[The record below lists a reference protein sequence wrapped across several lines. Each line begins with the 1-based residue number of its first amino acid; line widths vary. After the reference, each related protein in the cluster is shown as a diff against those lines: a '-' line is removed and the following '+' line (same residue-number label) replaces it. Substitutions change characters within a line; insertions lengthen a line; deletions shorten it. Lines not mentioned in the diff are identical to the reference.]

1 MNDSPHAD
9 EALDLV
15 SKVLLWCFG
24 FAIAFMLF
32 WFLVFVLLG
41 DSTYNLHAEF
51 FPICLR
57 WSGMRRRNPR
67 LGPTARRRS
76 PSKDRLKEV

>member
-57 WSGMRRRNPR
+57 WSGMQ
-67 LGPTARRRS
+67 
-76 PSKDRLKEV
+76 